1 MKRSYINLTGIAF
14 GAILS
19 LCVASQADAQ
29 RGVRGSFGGGV
40 MSGGGGGGGPAMGG
54 GGGRISGGGSFGG
67 SSMNGRPAMG
77 ANGSRNTAIAPRQGM
92 NAVGA
97 AGSSGPRQPYRSY
110 PGLPTGTSRVTGRP
124 YNGYYNYHGYYNQY
138 YYPRLGFGLSV
149 LPYGY
154 YPFYWGGLPYFYSGG
169 FFYQYNNNQYTVV
182 EPPIGAAIKDLP
194 DNAQSIVIN
203 GAQYYELNGVYYEPV
218 TRDDGSVV
226 YQVAGK
232 DGTLNTDEGSAA
244 QSYQQQP
251 QQMSAPAAAIRLPKM
266 GDTTRNLPDD
276 ARKVNV
282 NGQKYYLTADGYYYQ
297 ESIDNDN
304 NRNFKV
310 VGTPDDEPNK

>member
-19 LCVASQADAQ
+19 LCVVLQADAQ
-29 RGVRGSFGGGV
+29 RGARGSFGGGV
-40 MSGGGGGGGPAMGG
+40 VGGGGGGGAAMG

-67 SSMNGRPAMG
+67 GGMTNGRPAMG
-77 ANGSRNTAIAPRQGM
+77 ADRARNSAIAPRQGT
-92 NAVGA
+92 NAVGGAGTA
-97 AGSSGPRQPYRSY
+97 AARPSYRSY
-110 PGLPTGTSRVTGRP
+110 PGLPTGTNRITGRP
-124 YNGYYNYHGYYNQY
+124 YNGFYNYHGYYNQY
-138 YYPRLGFGLSV
+138 YYPRIGFGLSV

-169 FFYQYNNNQYTVV
+169 FFYQFNNNQYTVV

-194 DNAQSIVIN
+194 SNAQSIVIN

-218 TRDDGSVV
+218 TRDDGTVV

-232 DGTLNTDEGSAA
+232 DGTLNTDGATA
-244 QSYQQQP
+244 PSYQGQ
-251 QQMSAPAAAIRLPKM
+251 QQMPAPIPSVSLPKM
-266 GDTTRNLPDD
+266 GDTIRSLPSD
-276 ARKVNV
+276 ARKVSI
-282 NGQKYYLTADGYYYQ
+282 NGQKFYVTADGYYYQ

-304 NRNFKV
+304 NQSFKV